1 MLVTILKRYV
11 WVINLILL
19 AALAYLLALSVN
31 AKIQGEV
38 TSHNA
43 EASQNFFPDERK
55 SRQKTNKNV
64 PLSSY
69 SIIATRNIF
78 GVSDQTESSDVVSA
92 NPDALPESNLNLVL
106 LGTVMNADQKSVAII
121 KNSDN
126 SKVNGYK
133 SGEKIDIITSEEVK
147 LVDVKNCK
155 AVIQRK
161 NKGQETIK
169 CKNLGDIASTG
180 GNQRS
185 ASNKSAKTIS
195 KRNNKSDKNNPKQIN
210 KISENEYE
218 VERALLEDL
227 LSDPTK
233 IVQQARVIPQDD
245 GLRFFG
251 IRSNSIFWEIGI
263 KNGDTLHSINNVA
276 LNDIERALGVFEE
289 LRDLNSFTINLTR
302 AGQKHTYEYT
312 VK

>member
-161 NKGQETIK
+161 TKGQETIK

-251 IRSNSIFWEIGI
+251 IRSNSIFWKIGI

>member
-1 MLVTILKRYV
+1 
-11 WVINLILL
+11 
-19 AALAYLLALSVN
+19 
-31 AKIQGEV
+31 
-38 TSHNA
+38 
-43 EASQNFFPDERK
+43 
-55 SRQKTNKNV
+55 
-64 PLSSY
+64 
-69 SIIATRNIF
+69 
-78 GVSDQTESSDVVSA
+78 
-92 NPDALPESNLNLVL
+92 
-106 LGTVMNADQKSVAII
+106 MNADQKSVAII

-161 NKGQETIK
+161 TKGQETIK

-251 IRSNSIFWEIGI
+251 IRSNSIFWKIGI

-276 LNDIERALGVFEE
+276 LNYIERALGVFEE

>member
-161 NKGQETIK
+161 TKGQETIK

>member
-43 EASQNFFPDERK
+43 EASQNFFPDETK
-55 SRQKTNKNV
+55 NRQKTNKNI

-69 SIIATRNIF
+69 SIIATRNMF
-78 GVSDQTESSDVVSA
+78 GVSDQADSSEVVSA

-106 LGTVMNADQKSVAII
+106 LGTVMNSDQKSVAII

-133 SGEKIDIITSEEVK
+133 SGEKIDIITSEDVK
-147 LVDVKNCK
+147 LMDVKNCK

-161 NKGQETIK
+161 TKGQETIK
-169 CKNLGDIASTG
+169 CKNLTDLASVG
-180 GNQRS
+180 GNQRATS
-185 ASNKSAKTIS
+185 KKSTKAIS
-195 KRNNKSDKNNPKQIN
+195 KRNQKSQKDNPKQIN
-210 KISENEYE
+210 KISDNEYE
-218 VERALLEDL
+218 VERELLEDL

-251 IRSNSIFWEIGI
+251 IRSNSIFWKIGI